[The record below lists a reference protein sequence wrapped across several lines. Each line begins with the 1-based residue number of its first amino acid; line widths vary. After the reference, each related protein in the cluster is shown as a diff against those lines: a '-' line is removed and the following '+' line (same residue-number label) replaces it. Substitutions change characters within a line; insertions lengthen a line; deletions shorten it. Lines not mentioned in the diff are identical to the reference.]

1 MIDGALLS
9 VPLLFSSTLSVGL
22 AVITWRMSDLRTK
35 RSFICLLIANAWLSA
50 TYLLELLSTNIQ
62 DMLFWNNM
70 EYISNVFIPPL
81 FLLFTLR
88 FVGRDSAVNR
98 KNMAILFVVPTL
110 ALVMLWT
117 NDLHH
122 SFYSTIALPPV
133 LYMGTFVPIYGPW
146 FYILTVYSFLMA
158 AFSLYLLLNTFV
170 RSSRYLRQK
179 VTMVLASCTLPM
191 FAFFVGLLKLT
202 DLPFTFLMVLAFVGS
217 MTLMFVGAYRYELFS
232 IMPLALD
239 TVVERMK
246 DGVVVIDNRGH
257 IIHINPSAKR
267 MLDTARGGRE
277 GRRSADSLPFL
288 KSVDLEDA
296 ISKDRSIEVS
306 IPKDGVDHYYDIQA
320 TAMSDQS
327 GARTGV
333 QLIIRDIDEERRMK
347 DQLLKA
353 NTKLSILS
361 MVVRHDTMNQVG
373 VIHGYSELISSGH
386 LKSEDMARYGERIK
400 EAVKYIERQF
410 NFATDY
416 QSLGRSDPVWQWMQ
430 LVLAKAK
437 TSGASEGLDVHSE
450 LGPLSVLADPMLE
463 KVLTI
468 LLNNSRKHGKKAYKV
483 NIGYRIE
490 NGSCIVY
497 YEDDGVGIP
506 ADVKPALFDRDFNPH
521 GSMGLYVASQIM
533 SMSGGVIR
541 EMGEE
546 GKGARFELIF
556 PEGSWKEEKFDMS
569 IIARSNG
576 QPRDV

>member
-1 MIDGALLS
+1 
-9 VPLLFSSTLSVGL
+9 
-22 AVITWRMSDLRTK
+22 
-35 RSFICLLIANAWLSA
+35 
-50 TYLLELLSTNIQ
+50 
-62 DMLFWNNM
+62 
-70 EYISNVFIPPL
+70 
-81 FLLFTLR
+81 
-88 FVGRDSAVNR
+88 
-98 KNMAILFVVPTL
+98 
-110 ALVMLWT
+110 
-117 NDLHH
+117 
-122 SFYSTIALPPV
+122 
-133 LYMGTFVPIYGPW
+133 
-146 FYILTVYSFLMA
+146 
-158 AFSLYLLLNTFV
+158 
-170 RSSRYLRQK
+170 
-179 VTMVLASCTLPM
+179 MVLS
-191 FAFFVGLLKLT
+191 
-202 DLPFTFLMVLAFVGS
+202 FVGS

-257 IIHINPSAKR
+257 IIHINPSAER
-267 MLDTARGGRE
+267 MLDTARGGGE
-277 GRRSADSLPFL
+277 DRRRADSLPFL

-296 ISKDRSIEVS
+296 ISRDRSIEVS

-416 QSLGRSDPVWQWMQ
+416 QSLGGRTPCG
-430 LVLAKAK
+430 
-437 TSGASEGLDVHSE
+437 SGCSLSGQGQDLRCLRGLDVRSE

-463 KVLTI
+463 KVFTI
-468 LLNNSRKHGKKAYKV
+468 LLNNSRKHGKKAYRI

-506 ADVKPALFDRDFNPH
+506 ADVKPAVFDRDFNPH

-533 SMSGGVIR
+533 SMS
-541 EMGEE
+541 
-546 GKGARFELIF
+546 
-556 PEGSWKEEKFDMS
+556 EGSS
-569 IIARSNG
+569 ARRARRGRALASS
-576 QPRDV
+576 